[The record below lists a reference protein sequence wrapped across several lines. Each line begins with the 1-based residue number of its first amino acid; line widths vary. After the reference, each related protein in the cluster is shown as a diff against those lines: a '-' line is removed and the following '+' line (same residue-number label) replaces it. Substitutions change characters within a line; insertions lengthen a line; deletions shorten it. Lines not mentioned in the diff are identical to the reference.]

1 MPPSP
6 LGEGALQPT
15 QPKKITLPTVC
26 GFLLQA
32 AVSGFSPPSR
42 FPLLVIGGYFKSGGY
57 TMYNTESSDL
67 KRSARFY
74 TPQFSETASV
84 SVRRFAWFLNKP
96 MTEAVEKIIQ
106 LLPFIMDSTKVC
118 QACKD
123 SRKCH
128 SCAFNIKKLSE
139 DEQYKILAAL

>member
-1 MPPSP
+1 MF
-6 LGEGALQPT
+6 
-15 QPKKITLPTVC
+15 
-26 GFLLQA
+26 FLL
-32 AVSGFSPPSR
+32 PSC
-42 FPLLVIGGYFKSGGY
+42 FPFLVIRDYFISGGY
-57 TMYNTESSDL
+57 SMNNTVNY
-67 KRSARFY
+67 KRFY

-96 MTEAVEKIIQ
+96 MTQAVERIIL
-106 LLPFIMDSTKVC
+106 LLPFIMDSSKVC

-123 SRKCH
+123 SRKCN

>member
-1 MPPSP
+1 MN
-6 LGEGALQPT
+6 
-15 QPKKITLPTVC
+15 
-26 GFLLQA
+26 
-32 AVSGFSPPSR
+32 
-42 FPLLVIGGYFKSGGY
+42 
-57 TMYNTESSDL
+57 NTNNSDL

-96 MTEAVEKIIQ
+96 MTQAVEKIIL
-106 LLPFIMDSTKVC
+106 LLPFIMDSSKVC

-123 SRKCH
+123 SRKCGT
-128 SCAFNIKKLSE
+128 CAFNIKKLSE